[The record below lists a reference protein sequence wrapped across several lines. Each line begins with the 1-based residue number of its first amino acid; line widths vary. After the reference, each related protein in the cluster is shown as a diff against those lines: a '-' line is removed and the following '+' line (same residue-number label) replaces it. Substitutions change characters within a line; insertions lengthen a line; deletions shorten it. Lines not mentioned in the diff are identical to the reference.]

1 MAMAMREAAGKLI
14 ATWRRDGAP
23 PKFSARLS
31 SVGADAHKI
40 DEMVRQSPERAYD
53 IGFFD
58 EFARA
63 AGWPD
68 SLENPNSARRVDH
81 RPISVRCE
89 DMRARDAAAPFASW
103 PTRTSLL
110 NCIRLSSQAR

>member
-81 RPISVRCE
+81 RPICVQGA
-89 DMRARDAAAPFASW
+89 DGRAGDATGGRRGARRAALAAI
-103 PTRTSLL
+103 L
-110 NCIRLSSQAR
+110 AADVAG

>member
-1 MAMAMREAAGKLI
+1 
-14 ATWRRDGAP
+14 
-23 PKFSARLS
+23 
-31 SVGADAHKI
+31 
-40 DEMVRQSPERAYD
+40 MVRQSPERAYD

-81 RPISVRCE
+81 RPICVRGA
-89 DMRARDAAAPFASW
+89 DGRAGDATGGRRGARRAALAAI
-103 PTRTSLL
+103 L
-110 NCIRLSSQAR
+110 AADVAG